1 MKPTDFRLF
10 SGHLI
15 HSPGFSLVEL
25 LVVIAV
31 IAIIAAIAIPNI
43 PGVISAVSRG
53 RDQRNAQSLA
63 GLAAGA
69 RAVGHASWST
79 KSAAITDLTTGFS
92 VTNSGHVIDFRLDGM
107 SPEDRASAAAY
118 LSHNGSDLI
127 YTPSG
132 GQSTNL

>member
-1 MKPTDFRLF
+1 MKPPEHRHPSKRSAVPF
-10 SGHLI
+10 
-15 HSPGFSLVEL
+15 GFSLIEL

-31 IAIIAAIAIPNI
+31 IAVIAAIAIPNI
-43 PGVISAVSRG
+43 PGVINAVTRG

-69 RAVGHASWST
+69 RGAGHPPWAS
-79 KSAAITDLTTGFS
+79 KSEAIADLTAGFS
-92 VTNSGHVIDFRLDGM
+92 LTNSGHVIDFRLDGM
-107 SPEDRASAAAY
+107 SPEDQASAAAF

-132 GQSTNL
+132 GQPTNL